1 MSFER
6 MIVTTKGSLLS
17 AKTLQGKTIKFI
29 NVEVRKWRT
38 DR

>member
-1 MSFER
+1 MSFEK

-17 AKTLQGKTIKFI
+17 AKTLQGKTIKFV